1 MSMQKLAEKHWT
13 SERLKKLT
21 GGKKLL
27 LLPTNGADLLFTL
40 GLMNRDAS
48 LSADQVSKYLQINHM
63 LELTRRPLERLKER
77 FPKVRLL
84 DCGCGNS
91 YLTFLLAWYFK
102 EILRHPFEIVGI
114 DTNSKFIERSRERAI
129 TLGFETSVTFEAK
142 SVDEFYQTMSE
153 QPEDLKKSSRF
164 HGIFSLHACDT
175 ATDDALGLALR
186 TSADFI
192 ACAPCCQAELARKWT
207 EFSGTNSSHPFKVII
222 NAPLLRRET
231 GALMTDALRILLL
244 RGSGYEV
251 TTTEFVPSEHTP
263 KNRLIS
269 AERRGS
275 YLKEA
280 MVEYVTLSDSLGEV
294 SIKLEGLLPIQPTEI
309 LETLKQ
315 DAKSSKI

>member
-1 MSMQKLAEKHWT
+1 MSIRKAAEKHW
-13 SERLKKLT
+13 SPDRLKKLT

-27 LLPTNGADLLFTL
+27 LLPVNGAELLFTL
-40 GLMNRDAS
+40 GLMNRDGS
-48 LSADQVSKYLQINHM
+48 ISANQTSKYLQINHM

-77 FPKVRLL
+77 FAKVRIL

-91 YLTFLLAWYFK
+91 YLTFLIAWYFK
-102 EILRHPFEIVGI
+102 EILNHPFEITGI
-114 DTNSKFIERSRERAI
+114 DSNSKFIERSKERAKI
-129 TLGFETSVTFEAK
+129 LGFDDSVFFLTTSVDDFFNSINK
-142 SVDEFYQTMSE
+142 
-153 QPEDLKKSSRF
+153 QPEELRKSNRF
-164 HGIFSLHACDT
+164 HAVFSLHACDT

-192 ACAPCCQAELARKWT
+192 ASAPCCQAELSQQWT
-207 EFSGTNSSHPFKVII
+207 EFSRTNADHPFKVVM

-269 AERRGS
+269 AERRGAFHKDALLE
-275 YLKEA
+275 YLNLA
-280 MVEYVTLSDSLGEV
+280 GSLGGI
-294 SIKLEGLLPIQPTEI
+294 SIKLERLLPVAAADVFSG
-309 LETLKQ
+309 L
-315 DAKSSKI
+315 SKRSNNL